1 MQLSRP
7 MRLFLLLVAL
17 LSAACWP
24 HHSSNPPPVRAPRD
38 TARVTQRPTV
48 RDTALE
54 QRAAR
59 LELRVLEQEAQ
70 VDELQSRLDDA
81 RHEVVRAMAKL
92 QSLATRAEA
101 ASGMAEAEIAL
112 QALRA
117 NGSNAPPSPEYGQG
131 SQLLQ
136 LATAEFDQQNY
147 AGALYL
153 ATEAKNA
160 AAAGRGR
167 VASDDR
173 SATRRG
179 EVPFALPLRLQTT
192 GRANVREGPGAGF
205 KVLFTLE
212 AGVPIVAY
220 SYVEQWVRIRDDGDR
235 AGWIHQTL
243 IDRRQ

>member
-1 MQLSRP
+1 M
-7 MRLFLLLVAL
+7 VV
-17 LSAACWP
+17 
-24 HHSSNPPPVRAPRD
+24 H
-38 TARVTQRPTV
+38 
-48 RDTALE
+48 DTALE

-59 LELRVLEQEAQ
+59 LELKVLEQEAQ

-117 NGSNAPPSPEYGQG
+117 ANGSGSPPSPEYGQG

-160 AAAGRGR
+160 AAAARGR

-173 SATRRG
+173 SATRKG
-179 EVPFALPLRLQTT
+179 EVPFALPLRLETT

-212 AGVPIVAY
+212 TGVPIVAY
-220 SYVEQWVRIRDDGDR
+220 SYEDQWVRIRDESDR

>member
-1 MQLSRP
+1 MRPFFILVTLLGVACKPSRP
-7 MRLFLLLVAL
+7 ANV
-17 LSAACWP
+17 
-24 HHSSNPPPVRAPRD
+24 PPVRAARDSVRVGPRLP
-38 TARVTQRPTV
+38 VVV

-59 LELRVLEQEAQ
+59 LELKVLEQEAQ

-81 RHEVVRAMAKL
+81 RREVVRAMAKL

-112 QALRA
+112 QALRTA
-117 NGSNAPPSPEYGQG
+117 NGNSSPPSPELEQG
-131 SQLLQ
+131 TQLLQ
-136 LATAEFDQQNY
+136 LATTEFDKQNY

-160 AAAGRGR
+160 ATAGRGR
-167 VASDDR
+167 VGSDNRETAR
-173 SATRRG
+173 SG
-179 EVPFALPLRLQTT
+179 EVLFALPLRVQTS
-192 GRANVREGPGAGF
+192 GRANVREGPGGTF

-212 AGVPIVAY
+212 SGAPLAAY
-220 SYVEQWVRIRDDGDR
+220 SYVDQWVRVRDESDR

-243 IDRRQ
+243 IGRRE

>member
-1 MQLSRP
+1 MRP
-7 MRLFLLLVAL
+7 LLLLAAL
-17 LSAACWP
+17 LGVACRP
-24 HHSSNPPPVRAPRD
+24 HHAANAPPVRSPRD
-38 TARVTQRPTV
+38 TARVTQRATPVV

-59 LELRVLEQEAQ
+59 LELKVLEQEAQ

-81 RHEVVRAMAKL
+81 RREVVRAMAKL

-112 QALRA
+112 QALRTA
-117 NGSNAPPSPEYGQG
+117 NGNSAPPSPEYGQG

-136 LATAEFDQQNY
+136 LATTEFDQQNY

-173 SATRRG
+173 STTRRG

-212 AGVPIVAY
+212 TGVPIVAY
-220 SYVEQWVRIRDDGDR
+220 SYVDQWVRIRDENDR

>member
-1 MQLSRP
+1 M
-7 MRLFLLLVAL
+7 
-17 LSAACWP
+17 
-24 HHSSNPPPVRAPRD
+24 
-38 TARVTQRPTV
+38 TQRPTAV
-48 RDTALE
+48 ARDTALE

-59 LELRVLEQEAQ
+59 LELKVLEQEAQ
-70 VDELQSRLDDA
+70 VDELRSRLDDA
-81 RHEVVRAMAKL
+81 RREVVRAMAKL

-112 QALRA
+112 QALRTA
-117 NGSNAPPSPEYGQG
+117 NGNSAPPSPEYGQG

-136 LATAEFDQQNY
+136 LATTEFDQQNY

-173 SATRRG
+173 STTRRG

-212 AGVPIVAY
+212 TGVPIVAY
-220 SYVEQWVRIRDDGDR
+220 SYVDQWVRIRDESDR